1 MEKYIVYVQT
11 DENQNIIAVNSS
23 AFVSDLEGW
32 VQIDQ
37 GTGDKYFHAQANY
50 FDKPVSTEEGVAK
63 YKLVEGKAVERTQEE
78 IDVDRLPILKE
89 NKVSE
94 IEAALTFFLEN
105 NPMQWTDGKHYE
117 ITPTAQQQLTS
128 KILTASMA
136 GLKKESYDLTWN
148 SVENGCESWT
158 IDNLSA
164 LGFGIDNYV
173 TALVTYEKTK
183 IQEVKEAQNIGQL
196 NEITVDYSQVQS

>member
-37 GTGDKYFHAQANY
+37 GTGDKYVHAQANY
-50 FDKPVSTEEGVAK
+50 FDKPVSTEDGVAQ

-78 IDVDRLPILKE
+78 IDADRLPILKE
-89 NKVSE
+89 NKISE
-94 IEAALTFFLEN
+94 IEMGLTFFLEN

-158 IDNLSA
+158 IGNLSA

-196 NEITVDYSQVQS
+196 NEIDVDYSQVQS

>member
-50 FDKPVSTEEGVAK
+50 FDKPVSTEDGVAQ

-78 IDVDRLPILKE
+78 IDADRLPILKE
-89 NKVSE
+89 NKISE
-94 IEAALTFFLEN
+94 IEMGLTFFLEN

-196 NEITVDYSQVQS
+196 NEIEVDYSQVQS